1 MSQLMERMAPV
12 LWLALASC
20 ILTLASTEQQG
31 ECSAHLA
38 SQMPC
43 NTRRVSREVQRRC
56 FRVSEERGMTK
67 AKAQK
72 PKVEGNKM
80 REAGIQSQS
89 LKEPNQKLPLKDSG
103 SQLT

>member
-1 MSQLMERMAPV
+1 
-12 LWLALASC
+12 
-20 ILTLASTEQQG
+20 
-31 ECSAHLA
+31 
-38 SQMPC
+38 
-43 NTRRVSREVQRRC
+43 
-56 FRVSEERGMTK
+56 MTK